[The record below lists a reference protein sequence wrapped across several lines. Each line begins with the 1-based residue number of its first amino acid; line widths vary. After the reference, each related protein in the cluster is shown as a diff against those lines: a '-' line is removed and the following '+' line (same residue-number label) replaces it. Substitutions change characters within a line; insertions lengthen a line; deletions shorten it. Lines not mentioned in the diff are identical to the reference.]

1 MYLSLARAKY
11 NRYKVYIHNLA
22 NFDGIFL
29 LRVLVKLGNV
39 NVLMN
44 NGKLISIELKFTPID
59 SNYSIVLDFRD
70 SYQILLSS
78 LSKLGKSFKV
88 AAVGMLAACLRK
100 TIFPYNFVNKN
111 NFNLKNIKLIN
122 KFNKLCT
129 VLSRFFNK
137 PVELDLIKLEAPF
150 FDDNILVKAISI
162 LSKKMPVWR
171 IFDYIF
177 RNTKMYSKRTANYNY
192 SYSITRSFLAGIK
205 IKIGGRLMTQ
215 RVIPKIS
222 SRVSQRGA
230 TATGKVTY
238 LDWSRVNLKNKR
250 GAHSIT
256 VTMSHVI

>member
-111 NFNLKNIKLIN
+111 NLNYIGKTPDIKY
-122 KFNKLCT
+122 F
-129 VLSRFFNK
+129 
-137 PVELDLIKLEAPF
+137 
-150 FDDNILVKAISI
+150 DNISI
-162 LSKKMPVWR
+162 EKYNEYKVPVCLR
-171 IFDYIF
+171 
-177 RNTKMYSKRTANYNY
+177 R
-192 SYSITRSFLAGIK
+192 
-205 IKIGGRLMTQ
+205 
-215 RVIPKIS
+215 
-222 SRVSQRGA
+222 
-230 TATGKVTY
+230 
-238 LDWSRVNLKNKR
+238 
-250 GAHSIT
+250 
-256 VTMSHVI
+256 